1 MAFLPITRLKR
12 LRGANARN
20 WPGLV
25 FLDPGAPLRAAVW
38 AQEAYEAR
46 HKLNPVNLLR
56 SRLSRR
62 HRRRMEIMGHE
73 VEAQAVKLIY
83 GMDDVAHREREIR
96 AMRAGYDGLFRDV
109 SAADLRRAMKAVS
122 ADAARWVRRNR
133 GQIERWK
140 L

>member
-1 MAFLPITRLKR
+1 MLPITRLKR
-12 LRGANARN
+12 LKGANGRN
-20 WPGLV
+20 WPGYV
-25 FLDPGAPLRAAVW
+25 QLDPGAPLRAGVW
-38 AQEAYEAR
+38 AQEAWESL

-56 SRLSRR
+56 VRLSRR

-73 VEAQAVKLIY
+73 VEAQAVKLVY

-96 AMRAGYDGLFRDV
+96 AMRAGYDGLFADI

-122 ADAARWVRRNR
+122 PDAAKWVRRNR
-133 GQIERWK
+133 GRIERWK